1 MKWIY
6 IDKNKGKF
14 FSIVAGLL
22 IAILIGIRITITI
35 LYSLNLIPNIFNNFQ
50 IIICGFSLNF
60 DQFII
65 ISIFFGLYI
74 VMDGFFEGIPASLF
88 EISIILL
95 FFFFILQGGKL
106 IFVLL
111 IPFSTAT
118 FTLDLSI
125 LFLIVLIVYIGILI
139 FEIYIFWLKTVH
151 KEDIEKDKK
160 VSKGKTEKENEE
172 IYAKKKNIVKVDK
185 KRPSK
190 TMFAFNLLTRDEKW
204 VDPKEGTLYFED
216 DEYALL
222 QSWKKVEGEYKES
235 FFQFF
240 VLNILILLGT
250 GFIYGLLRFIIQDVP
265 AEGNY
270 YNYFL
275 TGLFFPVYTILITSF
290 LSIRH
295 FIRAVLFLFGILS
308 VTLLFWEMDLITVN
322 GTFIFSKIIAFLN
335 ILFIDLAPYFNQ
347 LTRQDLYNL
356 YIFIIGIVIQIQ
368 FFLLIITSFIGY
380 LRRRGSEMDIFS
392 SNLYLYIRDTNLY
405 NTWMLI
411 FEFLSVAL
419 WPFNPNK
426 WRSLYN
432 KLRFKLQSIR
442 EGTDF
447 NYGRLSYLKTIKKMK
462 KIRPSLWKLILKL
475 GLLIFFF
482 AFTIP
487 YFFGYIFLI
496 IILVEIWRF
505 RKNRDKITIKAKYE
519 RKKAQG
525 SIFLFGN
532 TNVIYLYRLS
542 KKTGALIPS
551 VQSYK

>member
-14 FSIVAGLL
+14 FAIVAGLL
-22 IAILIGIRITITI
+22 LAVLIGIRITITI
-35 LYSLNLIPNIFNNFQ
+35 LYSLNLIPNVFNNFR
-50 IIICGFSLNF
+50 IIICDFSLNY

-74 VMDGFFEGIPASLF
+74 IADGFFEGIPVSLL
-88 EISIILL
+88 EITAIILIL
-95 FFFFILQGGKL
+95 FLILQSGNL
-106 IFVLL
+106 VFILL
-111 IPFSTAT
+111 IPFSTAR
-118 FTLDLSI
+118 FALDLSI
-125 LFLIVLIVYIGILI
+125 LFLIVLIAYIIVLI
-139 FEIYIFWLKTVH
+139 FEIYIFWLKTME
-151 KEDIEKDKK
+151 KSETKNEKDMSEGKIKK
-160 VSKGKTEKENEE
+160 DKGEVYT
-172 IYAKKKNIVKVDK
+172 KKKDIVNFDK
-185 KRPSK
+185 NRPSK
-190 TMFAFNLLTRDEKW
+190 SMFAFNLLARDEKW
-204 VDPKEGTLYFED
+204 VDPKKGTLYFED

-222 QSWKKVEGEYKES
+222 KSWKEVEGEYKES

-250 GFIYGLLRFIIQDVP
+250 GFIYGLIRFLLQDIP

-270 YNYFL
+270 YNFFL

-290 LSIRH
+290 ISIRH
-295 FIRAVLFLFGILS
+295 FVRAVFFLFGILS
-308 VTLLFWEMDLITVN
+308 VTLMFWEMDLITVN

-356 YIFIIGIVIQIQ
+356 YIFVIGIVIQIQ

-380 LRRRGSEMDIFS
+380 LRRKGSEMDIFS
-392 SNLYLYIRDTNLY
+392 SNLYLYVRDTNIY
-405 NTWMLI
+405 NSWMLI
-411 FEFLSVAL
+411 FELLSVAL

-432 KLRFKLQSIR
+432 KLQFKLQSIR

-447 NYGRLSYLKTIKKMK
+447 NYGRLSYLKTIKKIK
-462 KIRPSLWKLILKL
+462 KIRPSLWKLIGKIGVLI
-475 GLLIFFF
+475 LLF
-482 AFTIP
+482 AFTIS
-487 YFFGYIFLI
+487 YFFGYIFLSI
-496 IILVEIWRF
+496 IIVEIWRF
-505 RKNRDKITIKAKYE
+505 HKNKDKISIKAKYE

-532 TNVIYLYRLS
+532 TNVLYLYRLS
-542 KKTGALIPS
+542 KETGALIPS